1 MRLTIFL
8 IYLLLFPFTS
18 QAIVELGVDLLFKDN
33 NQRLLKGKKIGLI
46 TNQTGYTSQMEA
58 TIDLLDKNEKDFSLI
73 ALFCP
78 EHGLNG
84 TSYADESINHSTH
97 KGKIPIFSLHGDHRR
112 PTDEML
118 KDITLL
124 IFDIQD
130 IGSRTYTYSTTLFYL
145 IEEAAKRKIPLIVL
159 DRPNP
164 INGLL
169 VDGPMR
175 NESLKS
181 FLGYINIPYCH
192 GMTIGELSLYFNT
205 EYKIGC
211 DLKVIKMKGWER
223 SMSFKETGLLWIP
236 TSPYIPE
243 PDTPIFYASTGIVG
257 ALGLVNI
264 GIGFTQP
271 FKLIGAPW
279 INAKEFADHLNKQK
293 LPGVNFIPYYFR
305 PFYGLY
311 AKEDCQGV
319 KIMITDKNS
328 YRPLSVQYLILGI
341 LKSLYP
347 EKVKAHLDT
356 LSTAKK
362 DTFCKV
368 NGNQEILRLLS
379 EEKYIAWKMIL
390 FEKEE
395 RAAFIKKREKY
406 LLYP

>member
-211 DLKVIKMKGWER
+211 NLKVIKMKGWER